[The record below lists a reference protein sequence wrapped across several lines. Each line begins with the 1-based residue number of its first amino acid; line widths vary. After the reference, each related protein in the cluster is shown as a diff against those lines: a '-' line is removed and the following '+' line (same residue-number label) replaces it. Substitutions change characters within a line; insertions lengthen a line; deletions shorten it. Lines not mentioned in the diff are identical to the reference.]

1 MISSNEITIDHYQNV
16 ERKDF
21 ERKNLRETFIRI
33 LDEHIGKD
41 QAANLEKNKN
51 PKDPDK
57 VLDERKRKKLFD
69 LWREK
74 SRKDTLDD
82 IDKYIESF
90 DETPYLYNIK
100 AYNLAHYFDNTSAL
114 EAINK
119 ALKLAL
125 KFGDPNIFRYYQE
138 KGKILKSQGKY
149 DKAIENFE
157 RVIKKSPRYHIA
169 WNWAS
174 LGSVY
179 VAKGDYLKAKEC
191 FIKNIELKQNNDSY
205 GYIRLVFCLIRL
217 KEYKEALNYL
227 NTENLRFLGEKGS
240 RDKKYR
246 EILREKLRKIY
257 GKKGKTIDF
266 EIVNCPVCLDDLLEE
281 FVPSCP
287 QHLICQDCTE
297 EAKARGIEC
306 SMCIK
311 T

>member
-287 QHLICQDCTE
+287 QHLICQDCME
-297 EAKARGIEC
+297 ESKARRIEC
-306 SMCIK
+306 PMCIK